1 MDTLKPHEKFG
12 SVNKKEE
19 GIMNFRYSVALNGTV
34 NFRLFIKKFSV
45 FLQMLI
51 PPREVFKSIYTN
63 GPDKAMATHSS
74 TLAWK
79 IPWTEE
85 SGRPQSMGLLR
96 VRHD

>member
-1 MDTLKPHEKFG
+1 MHTKILMYLFMF
-12 SVNKKEE
+12 NT
-19 GIMNFRYSVALNGTV
+19 INFS
-34 NFRLFIKKFSV
+34 LFIKKISV

-63 GPDKAMATHSS
+63 ELEKATATHSS

-85 SGRPQSMGLLR
+85 PGRLQFMGLLR